1 MVSAIMADEYLAIY
15 LNDHLA
21 GSIVAIELLQHLE
34 RAYSGK
40 PVQHFAA
47 ELRADIEIDR
57 RELQRFMRSLGVAE
71 SRARQATAWV
81 AEKMTMIK
89 LRLDDRAGGDFR
101 LFEALE
107 ALSLG
112 IEGKRGL
119 WLALGDTARSAPSLG
134 QLDYAAL
141 ADRATEQRRRVEA
154 LRLDAARTAL
164 APAADTTQLA

>member
-1 MVSAIMADEYLAIY
+1 MADEYLAIY

-21 GSIVAIELLQHLE
+21 GSVVAVELLQHLE
-34 RAYSGK
+34 RAHSG
-40 PVQHFAA
+40 PAVQRFAA
-47 ELRADIEIDR
+47 ELRADIEADR
-57 RELQRFMRSLGVAE
+57 LELQKLMRSLSVAE

-89 LRLDDRAGGDFR
+89 LRLDDWAGGDFR

-112 IEGKRGL
+112 IEGKRAL
-119 WLALGDTARSAPSLG
+119 WIALGDAARSAPALR

-141 ADRATEQRRRVEA
+141 ADRAAQQRSRVEA
-154 LRLDAARTAL
+154 LRLETARTTL
-164 APAADTTQLA
+164 IPAADAPQLA

>member
-1 MVSAIMADEYLAIY
+1 MADEYLAIY

-21 GSIVAIELLQHLE
+21 GSVVAVELLQHLE

-40 PVQHFAA
+40 AVQRFAA
-47 ELRADIEIDR
+47 DLRADIEADR
-57 RELQRFMRSLGVAE
+57 RELQKLMRALHVAE

-119 WLALGDTARSAPSLG
+119 WVALGDAARSAPSLG
-134 QLDYAAL
+134 QLDYAGL
-141 ADRATEQRRRVEA
+141 ADRAAEQRSRVEA
-154 LRLDAARTAL
+154 LRLEAARTAL
-164 APAADTTQLA
+164 APAADATQLA